1 LTEERLME
9 KSRAA
14 WDLGHSALVDGLDYL
29 PSEIFGVGFHRFM
42 IACGSSV
49 LIYAVGARSSA
60 IRGGLER
67 IFIRL
72 STLLKWLR

>member
-1 LTEERLME
+1 ME

-29 PSEIFGVGFHRFM
+29 PSEIFGVGFHQSM

-49 LIYAVGARSSA
+49 LIYAVEACTVLLPATRS
-60 IRGGLER
+60 LPVNP
-67 IFIRL
+67 
-72 STLLKWLR
+72 